1 MFSYSRNY
9 IVKECDQSVVA
20 LLNLTLYTATFS
32 SCSGPLIKSTYK
44 LDVGDETKLCA
55 GLNTCLDKDGHF
67 LELETEH
74 VSRRVI

>member
-32 SCSGPLIKSTYK
+32 SCSGPLINWMWETRQNSAPDST
-44 LDVGDETKLCA
+44 LVWTKM
-55 GLNTCLDKDGHF
+55 GIFWSWRLNM
-67 LELETEH
+67 
-74 VSRRVI
+74 